1 MKTIVISDK
10 EIDIP
15 TAWNNITF
23 EKFNEFTKLV
33 KSQKSLEELE
43 EELVEVD
50 ESIKELQISLANI
63 QMNTK
68 LACFWTG
75 LSEHEIAMCNIDE
88 VEDVIAS
95 MSFLN
100 EAYSPIAL
108 DSFKFQG
115 TEYFLPKGGFE
126 GENFGTF
133 IEAEQIELNNKKL
146 EKGVL
151 DVLPRQIALL
161 CKKKGEKRGLVNDAL
176 IDKREKKFKKLDMAT
191 IWDVGFFLTQHE
203 SSLMMLFLTSLR
215 QEEMQKQ
222 ELQQK
227 KQ

>member
-1 MKTIVISDK
+1 MRTIVINDK

-15 TAWNNITF
+15 TGWNNVTF
-23 EKFNEFTKLV
+23 EKFNEFTKIV

-43 EELVEVD
+43 EEFADTD
-50 ESIKELQISLANI
+50 ETIKELQISLANI

-75 LSEHEIAMCNIDE
+75 LSEQEIAMCNIEE
-88 VEDVIAS
+88 VEEVISS

-100 EAYSPIAL
+100 ESYTPIPL
-108 DSFKFQG
+108 DSFKFKG
-115 TEYFLPKGGFE
+115 IEYFLPKGGFE

-176 IDKREKKFKKLDMAT
+176 IDKREKSFRQLDMAT
-191 IWDVGFFLTQHE
+191 IWDVGFFLTQQE
-203 SSLMMLFLTSLR
+203 SKLMTLFLTYL
-215 QEEMQKQ
+215 QEEVMPKQ
-222 ELQQK
+222 ESQQK
-227 KQ
+227 TQ